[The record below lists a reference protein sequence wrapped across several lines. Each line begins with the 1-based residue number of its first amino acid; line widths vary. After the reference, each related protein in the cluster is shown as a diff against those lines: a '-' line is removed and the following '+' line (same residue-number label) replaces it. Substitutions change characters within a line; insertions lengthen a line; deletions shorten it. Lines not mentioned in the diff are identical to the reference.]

1 MIGWEPFH
9 ETIFSSLL
17 PSRWSPASQKVFHG
31 MVERPSESTSL
42 SAYTLGSSVP
52 WIKMDG
58 GHMVNI
64 DIDIY
69 KDELLLTLRT
79 SRLLI

>member
-1 MIGWEPFH
+1 MKQAFP
-9 ETIFSSLL
+9 SLL

-42 SAYTLGSSVP
+42 SAYALGSSVP
-52 WIKMDG
+52 WVKMCG

-69 KDELLLTLRT
+69 NDKLP
-79 SRLLI
+79 